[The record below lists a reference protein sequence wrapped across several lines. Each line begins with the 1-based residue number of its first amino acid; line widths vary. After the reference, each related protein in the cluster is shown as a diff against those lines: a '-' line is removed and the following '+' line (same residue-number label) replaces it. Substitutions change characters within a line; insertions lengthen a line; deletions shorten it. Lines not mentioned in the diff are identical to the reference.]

1 MFPRRFFQKS
11 TRVSSAVAEPDVIS
25 PEVSAAT
32 TMATTTTTSPEGQD
46 EDGREK
52 EVAKGIGRDQIAI
65 PVGRLSKEDLQPRL
79 SVHQGIP
86 ATASILAFEPVQ
98 RVLAVASLDG
108 RIKLFGLPGVEILL
122 QSPTPA
128 PCKFLKFMNNG
139 EQLVQITTQNNIEIW
154 NLEKQELACSLK
166 WEHDITAIAMLQGT
180 PYMYLFLNSHG
191 SFLDASN
198 LYHLGMLYDLP

>member
-11 TRVSSAVAEPDVIS
+11 TRVSSAVAEPDVS
-25 PEVSAAT
+25 PEVRAAT
-32 TMATTTTTSPEGQD
+32 TTATSTSPEGQD

-52 EVAKGIGRDQIAI
+52 EVEKGIGRDQIAV
-65 PVGRLSKEDLQPRL
+65 PVGRLSKEDLQPHL

-139 EQLVQITTQNNIEIW
+139 EQLVQITTQNNIEVKI
-154 NLEKQELACSLK
+154 
-166 WEHDITAIAMLQGT
+166 
-180 PYMYLFLNSHG
+180 
-191 SFLDASN
+191 
-198 LYHLGMLYDLP
+198 

>member
-1 MFPRRFFQKS
+1 MPCIIM
-11 TRVSSAVAEPDVIS
+11 TVASCSYVCMC
-25 PEVSAAT
+25 VWC
-32 TMATTTTTSPEGQD
+32 
-46 EDGREK
+46 
-52 EVAKGIGRDQIAI
+52 QIAV

-128 PCKFLKFMNNG
+128 PCKFLKARIVCKVIQFHS
-139 EQLVQITTQNNIEIW
+139 TS
-154 NLEKQELACSLK
+154 KR
-166 WEHDITAIAMLQGT
+166 
-180 PYMYLFLNSHG
+180 G
-191 SFLDASN
+191 SRYALRC
-198 LYHLGMLYDLP
+198 LT